1 MEVDMED
8 LLSTISIDGI
18 VKAVYSGDM
27 MTVEFRGGVIGVKI
41 LYANVNGRYANV
53 GEKVYVYGKLQE
65 FGNTFIVEALT
76 VAPWYDVEVPKS
88 NDQDQADFRQKWG
101 IHDHAGWGIRNKS
114 NELDDGEV
122 V

>member
-18 VKAVYSGDM
+18 VKAVYGGDM

-41 LYANVNGRYANV
+41 MYANVNGRFVNV
-53 GEKVYVYGKLQE
+53 GDKVRINGKLKE
-65 FGNTFIVEALT
+65 FGSTFIIEAFVCSSSIFQVT
-76 VAPWYDVEVPKS
+76 KS

-101 IHDHAGWGIRNKS
+101 IHDHAGWGIKNKS